1 MEDHTLGELLRNQ
14 QSLCIRIGT
23 YYKSSQSCRK
33 MGFQRKAYIIAR
45 FYALDLILTVCL
57 FIDIRSALLIIRIKS
72 MRSFDLQHTGLTSAV
87 YKNNMVLTFTA
98 VGIPAASFCVI
109 IPAVDH
115 VITIVQ
121 DPLFVCVSE
130 FQCRTFSIVD
140 IVGAFSGMVIVEN
153 NR

>member
-1 MEDHTLGELLRNQ
+1 
-14 QSLCIRIGT
+14 
-23 YYKSSQSCRK
+23 
-33 MGFQRKAYIIAR
+33 MGFQSKAYIIAR

-57 FIDIRSALLIIRIKS
+57 FIDIRSALLIVRIKS

-98 VGIPAASFCVI
+98 VGIPTASFCVI
-109 IPAVDH
+109 IPAVDR
-115 VITIVQ
+115 VITIVE

-130 FQCRTFSIVD
+130 FQCRAFSIVD
-140 IVGAFSGMVIVEN
+140 IVGAVSGMVIVEN

>member
-1 MEDHTLGELLRNQ
+1 
-14 QSLCIRIGT
+14 
-23 YYKSSQSCRK
+23 
-33 MGFQRKAYIIAR
+33 MGFQSKAYIIAR

-57 FIDIRSALLIIRIKS
+57 FIDIRSALLIVRIKS

-98 VGIPAASFCVI
+98 IGIPAATFCII
-109 IPAVDH
+109 IPAVDRM
-115 VITIVQ
+115 ITIVK

-130 FQCRTFSIVD
+130 FQCRVFSIVD
-140 IVGAFSGMVIVEN
+140 IVGTFSGMVIVEN